1 MTYES
6 RPETALWPYF
16 FEARSKAAN
25 RAWTGT
31 FELYPKSLSDTA
43 RGIIYH
49 RLRENTRIQCMDI
62 AFIDCESVK
71 LANGKSLIHDISIVA
86 GHFDTVKC
94 WASFGRGRDP
104 VYINKSEI
112 YRGPGIN
119 IVIGHALKHPA
130 VEMSERA
137 QNKLKQSH
145 ETATANGF
153 SIVKVPTLKKA
164 LHVMI
169 EFIFTHTGGIV
180 MGHSLD
186 RDLQF
191 LSETADILGERNVFS
206 KDFIF
211 RPENGCYIPGWNNLT
226 LVCTQRFLTTLCPKF
241 DKLVRNVLGDT
252 RLETYV
258 RYINGKDHVQSHT
271 SVGDVL
277 DLFTVMAKA
286 YEVDHF
292 KVDIGSSKLF
302 MKPTSLCG
310 RGQTFSSFPH
320 PLKQY

>member
-1 MTYES
+1 
-6 RPETALWPYF
+6 
-16 FEARSKAAN
+16 
-25 RAWTGT
+25 
-31 FELYPKSLSDTA
+31 
-43 RGIIYH
+43 
-49 RLRENTRIQCMDI
+49 MDI

-71 LANGKSLIHDISIVA
+71 LANGKSLVHDISVVI
-86 GHFDTVKC
+86 GTFDTVKS
-94 WASFGRGRDP
+94 WVSFGRGRNP
-104 VYINKSEI
+104 IYFNQSESWLSD
-112 YRGPGIN
+112 GIN
-119 IVIGHALKHPA
+119 IVIGHSLKNPA
-130 VEMSERA
+130 VELSERA

-145 ETATANGF
+145 EIATANEF
-153 SIVKVPTLKKA
+153 STVKVPTLKKA
-164 LHVMI
+164 LQVMI
-169 EFIFTHTGGIV
+169 EFIFEHTDGIV

-191 LSETADILGERNVFS
+191 LAETADILGETKVFS

-211 RPENGCYIPGWNNLT
+211 RPENGCYVPGWNNLT

-241 DKLVRNVLGDT
+241 DKQVRNVLPDT

-258 RYINGKDHVQSHT
+258 RYIKGKDYVQSHT

-286 YEVDHF
+286 YEVDRF

-320 PLKQY
+320 PLNQC